1 MKNTLTDLN
10 NYLFE
15 AIERLNDDSLD
26 PDGLEKEIR
35 RSEAV
40 TKVAQTIIE
49 NGEMAIRAQKVM
61 YEYGHGGQVEI
72 PLLGITE
79 KETQKKK
86 QRPDGREQQPEGE
99 NQKTGG
105 LVIWLKQF
113 IPRKCRILFLI
124 TMRAFPLK
132 SRPQDLMKP
141 LGWSSR
147 HHRSIRIRVITV
159 YAAVQRKGTHGVTA
173 RRIPTM

>member
-26 PDGLEKEIR
+26 PEALEKEIK
-35 RSEAV
+35 RSETV

-61 YEYGHGGQVEI
+61 YEYGSGGQVEM

-79 KETQKKK
+79 KETQKKT
-86 QRPDGREQQPEGE
+86 
-99 NQKTGG
+99 KT
-105 LVIWLKQF
+105 
-113 IPRKCRILFLI
+113 
-124 TMRAFPLK
+124 
-132 SRPQDLMKP
+132 
-141 LGWSSR
+141 
-147 HHRSIRIRVITV
+147 
-159 YAAVQRKGTHGVTA
+159 
-173 RRIPTM
+173 